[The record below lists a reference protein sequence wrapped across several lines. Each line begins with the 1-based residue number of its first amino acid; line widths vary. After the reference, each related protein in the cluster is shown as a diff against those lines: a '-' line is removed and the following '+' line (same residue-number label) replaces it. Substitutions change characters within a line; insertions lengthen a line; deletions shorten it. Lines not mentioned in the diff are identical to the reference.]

1 MINFNEAVMLWLPTH
16 LVEDEPEAV
25 ETVTTAN
32 GIILDFCDGEISFEQ
47 TLDELYDQRVDVDS
61 YLEDFEQSLR
71 RFGA

>member
-1 MINFNEAVMLWLPTH
+1 MSNFNEAVMLWLPAY
-16 LVEDEPEAV
+16 LVEDDQEAV

-32 GIILDFCDGEISFEQ
+32 GSILNFCDGEISFEQ
-47 TLDELYDQRVDVDS
+47 TLEELHDQHVDVDS

>member
-1 MINFNEAVMLWLPTH
+1 MTNFDEAVMLWLPAY
-16 LVEDEPEAV
+16 LVEDDSEAV

-32 GIILDFCDGEISFEQ
+32 RIILDFCDGEISFEQ
-47 TLDELYDQRVDVDS
+47 TLDELHDQCVDVDS